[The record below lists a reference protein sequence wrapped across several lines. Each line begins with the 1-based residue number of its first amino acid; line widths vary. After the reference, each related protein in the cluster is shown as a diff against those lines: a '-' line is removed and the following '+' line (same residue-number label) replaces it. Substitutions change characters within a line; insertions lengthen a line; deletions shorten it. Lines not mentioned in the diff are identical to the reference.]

1 MSGSW
6 AVNWGLDLWPTIG
19 IWLPA
24 LIGLLVVAI
33 DLVAKRESRYLSTSV
48 TQLGLLATA
57 ICVASQYS
65 NPPPEGTFGGTLLT
79 DRLTIVLQLV
89 LLLTGM
95 VVFAISGG
103 YVERSRLRVAEYQA
117 LTLWS
122 LSGMLMVVAARDL
135 LLLFI
140 GIELLSIPL
149 YVLAA
154 FLRRRLDSVESGF
167 KYFLMGAFA
176 SGFLLYGIAIL
187 YGIAGSTLYGSIQA
201 TTGGGIF
208 QLAGLGLILIGLSF
222 KVAAVPFHMWAPDVY
237 EGAPTPVTA
246 FMATGVKVAG
256 FAALLVLVLNVMTV
270 QNQADF
276 VKPLST
282 LAILTMIVGNLG
294 ALLQP
299 NIKRMLAYSSI
310 AHAGYLLVGLTA
322 VAASTPRAASSSG
335 VSAIVFYLVA
345 YSLMTLGAFA
355 VVLFLN
361 AREQDYTNVDDFRG
375 LARRHPVLAILM
387 SVFMFALV
395 GIPPTAGFF
404 GKFYLF
410 KAAVE
415 SDLLGLALVLAAAS
429 ALSLW
434 YYMRVVVAMYMKR
447 ADDMEPVPL
456 VQSGTLAFLSV
467 VFAGMILYL
476 GALPATLMDVLSR

>member
-1 MSGSW
+1 MRRSSW
-6 AVNWGLDLWPTIG
+6 SR
-19 IWLPA
+19 
-24 LIGLLVVAI
+24 
-33 DLVAKRESRYLSTSV
+33 RESRPAVSFSSDL
-48 TQLGLLATA
+48 
-57 ICVASQYS
+57 
-65 NPPPEGTFGGTLLT
+65 
-79 DRLTIVLQLV
+79 
-89 LLLTGM
+89 
-95 VVFAISGG
+95 
-103 YVERSRLRVAEYQA
+103 ER
-117 LTLWS
+117 
-122 LSGMLMVVAARDL
+122 
-135 LLLFI
+135 I
-140 GIELLSIPL
+140 GW
-149 YVLAA
+149 A
-154 FLRRRLDSVESGF
+154 
-167 KYFLMGAFA
+167 
-176 SGFLLYGIAIL
+176 
-187 YGIAGSTLYGSIQA
+187 
-201 TTGGGIF
+201 
-208 QLAGLGLILIGLSF
+208 F
-222 KVAAVPFHMWAPDVY
+222 KVAAVPFHMWVPDVY

-282 LAILTMIVGNLG
+282 LAILTMIVGNRG

-299 NIKRMLAYSSI
+299 NIKRMLACSSI

-335 VSAIVFYLVA
+335 VSAIVFYLEA

-415 SDLLGLALVLAAAS
+415 SDLLGLALVLAATS

-476 GALPATLMDVLSR
+476 GALPATLMDVLSRSF